1 MTTTNHDSDPPAL
14 RLDSPLLK
22 PTRTHVRFRLR
33 AILIHPITQA
43 HLGWDEICGLP
54 VLGDE
59 AVPEGRF
66 RVRCEGSS
74 HGVEEQATLWLL
86 ESLDPELQPA
96 DATAPTGHRAS

>member
-1 MTTTNHDSDPPAL
+1 VSTEDTAIWSIREGLDQHADTCPLPAE
-14 RLDSPLLK
+14 
-22 PTRTHVRFRLR
+22 
-33 AILIHPITQA
+33 AILIHPVTQA